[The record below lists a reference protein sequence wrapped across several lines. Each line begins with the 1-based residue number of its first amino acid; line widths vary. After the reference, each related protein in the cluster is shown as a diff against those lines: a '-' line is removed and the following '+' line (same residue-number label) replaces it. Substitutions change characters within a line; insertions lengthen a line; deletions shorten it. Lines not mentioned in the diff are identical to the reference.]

1 MSTRQEF
8 VEKVK
13 QQVDDLDNELD
24 KLDVKADKASEDVR
38 HEWER
43 RKLDLK
49 ENRHE
54 LMSKL
59 KEAQSAADDAWD
71 QVKESLVAARQKF
84 SEGVKD
90 IRETLSR

>member
-13 QQVDDLDNELD
+13 QQIDDLDKEFD
-24 KLDVKADKASEDVR
+24 KLDVKADKASEDIR

-49 ENRHE
+49 EKRHQ

-59 KEAQSAADDAWD
+59 DEAQSAADSAWD
-71 QVKESLVAARQKF
+71 QVKESLLDARQKF
-84 SEGVKD
+84 AEGVHD
-90 IRETLSR
+90 IRQTLSR